1 MRYVKIERNS
11 VANGV
16 GIRTVLWCQGC
27 SLHCKGC
34 HNPHT
39 WDFDSGK
46 IFDVKA
52 VQTICEE
59 LEKPYVAGL
68 TLSGGHPLEPNNIKE
83 CTALCRYLKTKYP
96 QKTIWL
102 YTGWLWES
110 IKQLD
115 IMKYIDVVVEGP
127 YIDSLR
133 DITLKYCGSKNQ
145 RVIDVKKSLTE
156 NKLVIFS

>member
-96 QKTIWL
+96 QKTRWL

>member
-83 CTALCRYLKTKYP
+83 CTALCRYLKPKYP

>member
-52 VQTICEE
+52 IRTICEE

-127 YIDSLR
+127 YIESLR